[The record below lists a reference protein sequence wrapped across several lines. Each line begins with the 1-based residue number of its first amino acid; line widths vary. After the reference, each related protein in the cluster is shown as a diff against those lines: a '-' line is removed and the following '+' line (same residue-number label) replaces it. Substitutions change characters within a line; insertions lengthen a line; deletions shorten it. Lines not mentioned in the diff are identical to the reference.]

1 MTLLTTVFAA
11 IASTIV
17 WYKKAPEN
25 EMKVGILC
33 WMYWG
38 ASLMWLVDAI
48 FEYIEIG
55 AGLFTPAPVD
65 MLNDLFLGLSVVA
78 LGLVI
83 WLVVLLI
90 KDPKGV
96 VRSAL
101 FGKKLSAAGNANLYF
116 CVRCVKTKTKSK
128 RRDGIANG
136 RRNGTAGCRFSIFD
150 FRFPQG
156 TFAAE

>member
-55 AGLFTPAPVD
+55 AGLFTPVPVD
-65 MLNDLFLGLSVVA
+65 MLNDLFSRAFRCCAGSCHMA
-78 LGLVI
+78 CCIAYKGSKRCCKI
-83 WLVVLLI
+83 
-90 KDPKGV
+90 GV
-96 VRSAL
+96 VREKII
-101 FGKKLSAAGNANLYF
+101 FRK
-116 CVRCVKTKTKSK
+116 
-128 RRDGIANG
+128 
-136 RRNGTAGCRFSIFD
+136 GTHIY
-150 FRFPQG
+150 
-156 TFAAE
+156 TFVSPV